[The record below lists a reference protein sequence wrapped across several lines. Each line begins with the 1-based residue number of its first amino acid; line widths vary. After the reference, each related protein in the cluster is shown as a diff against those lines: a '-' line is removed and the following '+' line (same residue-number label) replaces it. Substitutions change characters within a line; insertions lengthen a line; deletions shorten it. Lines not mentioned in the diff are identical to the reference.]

1 MTTPTNLRPTG
12 RRRKL
17 ALAAGFLALLCAPV
31 LLWPLLRG
39 GCDTTNYENRTLAA
53 FPDGET
59 EISDWPAAFEEWLGD
74 HAPFRNGFLTLKS
87 GMDRALGSLDSTNV
101 LLGREG
107 WLFLKN
113 VSDSKSLSDY
123 QGLTSFSAEE
133 TETILRTAQALGEE
147 LESKGSR
154 LVLLFAPAKEGVYS
168 RYMPDSIP
176 VVSRPTRVE
185 ALVETLRAGTSLP
198 VIFPLEELKEA
209 ADTCQVYYKYD
220 THWNEAGAWLAAQQ
234 VLGALGLP
242 AESRWPDLAP
252 DPEKTAPTDLANM
265 CGSWRWCTDDVY
277 ISVDAPQAACTAS
290 ENGGELTR
298 YQGGGEESLLLARD
312 SFGSALAPFL
322 AQGFDETLVLH
333 GNLLTPENL
342 AAQQP
347 QLPDVVVLEVAERF
361 ADTLP
366 TRLAA
371 LLEWAQNTG
380 ND

>member
-1 MTTPTNLRPTG
+1 MPAPTTLRPTG

-17 ALAAGFLALLCAPV
+17 AFAAGFLALLCGPV

-39 GCDTTNYENRTLAA
+39 ACDTTNYENRTLAA

-59 EISDWPAAFEEWLGD
+59 ELSAWPAAFEDWLGD

-101 LLGREG
+101 LLGKEG
-107 WLFLKN
+107 WLFLKD
-113 VSDSKSLSDY
+113 VSDSRSLSDY

-133 TETILRTAQALGEE
+133 TDTILKTARALEEE

-176 VVSRPTRVE
+176 VVSRPTRVG
-185 ALVETLRAGTSLP
+185 ALVDTLRTGTGLP
-198 VIFPLEELKEA
+198 VLFPLEELKEA
-209 ADTCQVYYKYD
+209 ADGRQVYYKYD

-242 AESRWPDLAP
+242 SESEWPGVEA
-252 DPEKTAPTDLANM
+252 DPGQTAPTDLANM
-265 CGSWRWCTDDVY
+265 CGSWLWCDDDLY
-277 ISVDAPQAACTAS
+277 YTVDAPRAQCTAS

-322 AQGFDETLVLH
+322 AQGFGETLVMH

-342 AAQQP
+342 TAQQP
-347 QLPDVVVLEVAERF
+347 RLPDVVVLEVAERF

-371 LLEWAQNTG
+371 LLEWAQNTEA
-380 ND
+380 